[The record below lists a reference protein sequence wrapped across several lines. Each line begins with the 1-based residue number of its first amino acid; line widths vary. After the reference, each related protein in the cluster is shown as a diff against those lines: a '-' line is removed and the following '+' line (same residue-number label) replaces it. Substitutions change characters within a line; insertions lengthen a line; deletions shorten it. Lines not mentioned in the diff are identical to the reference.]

1 MSSRSYTTLL
11 SIDGNHWKY
20 SSKLFFE
27 KKSDLTKRVINF
39 SHAENE
45 SLHVVKDHY
54 NVYNSKTFQN
64 IVEVVR
70 SSNFSILFSKNQT
83 KSQTNYEIKPRKI
96 LQSTKVNCELKKEKL
111 VRFLVTVL
119 HHTFGCYFNQKP
131 NNCSV
136 SWE

>member
-45 SLHVVKDHY
+45 SLHVVNHY
-54 NVYNSKTFQN
+54 NVYNSKTFKN

>member
-1 MSSRSYTTLL
+1 L
-11 SIDGNHWKY
+11 
-20 SSKLFFE
+20 SKLFF
-27 KKSDLTKRVINF
+27 KKKFDLAKRVINF

-54 NVYNSKTFQN
+54 NVYNSKTFKN

-83 KSQTNYEIKPRKI
+83 KSQTNYEIEPRKT

-111 VRFLVTVL
+111 VRFLVTIL

-136 SWE
+136 S